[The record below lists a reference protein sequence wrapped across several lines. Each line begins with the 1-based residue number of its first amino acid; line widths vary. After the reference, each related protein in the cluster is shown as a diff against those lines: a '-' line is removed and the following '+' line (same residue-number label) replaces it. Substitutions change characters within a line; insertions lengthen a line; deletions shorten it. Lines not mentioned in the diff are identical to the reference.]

1 MELVNEITRL
11 KDELIGGAGGRAAL
25 LFATTTA
32 ASLIQ
37 PFAPHLSAELY
48 ENLTGRRV
56 WQDEWPEADPEML
69 RSDTVTI
76 VVQVNGKLRDRIEV
90 ADGAGEADVL
100 ELAKASENVQ
110 KFLEGFEIVK
120 EIYVPGKLVNLA
132 VRPA

>member
-1 MELVNEITRL
+1 MGSEICIR
-11 KDELIGGAGGRAAL
+11 D
-25 LFATTTA
+25 
-32 ASLIQ
+32 SL
-37 PFAPHLSAELY
+37 AAELY